1 MDREVSD
8 DERMSPESIDRMYRS
23 SHMLKDDENG
33 IPCLVFNRYEFAK
46 QIQKTLSETCI
57 KQKYYSNKTL
67 LRCPRCWESE
77 MVSNRPWIG
86 LTDEDKKEY
95 VSKDFG
101 GNRLD
106 AMDWAEQR
114 LKEKN
119 TNA

>member
-1 MDREVSD
+1 MDREVPYS
-8 DERMSPESIDRMYRS
+8 ERMSLESIDRMYRS
-23 SHMLKDDENG
+23 SHILKDDENG
-33 IPCLVFNRYEFAK
+33 FPCLVFNRYEFAK

-57 KQKYYSNKTL
+57 KQNDYSNKTL
-67 LRCPRCWESE
+67 LRCPRCWESD

-95 VSKDFG
+95 VKQDFG

-106 AMDWAEQR
+106 AMDWAEKR

-119 TNA
+119 T

>member
-1 MDREVSD
+1 MDREVPN

-23 SHMLKDDENG
+23 AHILKDDENG

-46 QIQKTLSETCI
+46 QLQKTLSETCI
-57 KQKYYSNKTL
+57 KQKDYK
-67 LRCPRCWESE
+67 W
-77 MVSNRPWIG
+77 VS

-95 VSKDFG
+95 VAQDFG

-106 AMDWAEQR
+106 AMDWAEKR

-119 TNA
+119 T